1 MNYRIVFKRYAI
13 LSSDELSSVVQVN
26 VVGGK
31 VEMLAGEGVDILGCG
46 VRAEETSF
54 GYFKVIA
61 EVYFERV

>member
-1 MNYRIVFKRYAI
+1 
-13 LSSDELSSVVQVN
+13 VN